1 MVMIPVDEP
10 TGVPM
15 LPMVGPHAHAIIS
28 AFANLALSGA
38 SSLAPMMAAAMG
50 AITATDAMLPTSI
63 ARAHPMAMK
72 ASTKTLLPMGRLV
85 TMAHAILSA
94 RPDALIPS
102 DVMVIPTSERQDVA
116 AEAGPDHLLPRGG
129 AHGGQKQASQER

>member
-102 DVMVIPTSERQDVA
+102 DVMVIPTRNGRMSPLRPA
-116 AEAGPDHLLPRGG
+116 LITCSHGRR
-129 AHGGQKQASQER
+129 HGGQKQASQER